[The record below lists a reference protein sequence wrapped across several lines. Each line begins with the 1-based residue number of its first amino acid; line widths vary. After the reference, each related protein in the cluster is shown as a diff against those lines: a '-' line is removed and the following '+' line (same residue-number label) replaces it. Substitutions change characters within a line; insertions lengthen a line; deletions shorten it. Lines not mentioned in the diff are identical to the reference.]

1 MNRQM
6 EFELIFRAQAAA
18 AKNATNDLR
27 NDVAAL
33 GNEVTKTAAAF
44 DREAA
49 AMNRDTE
56 AARKNTD
63 ATNALTQAEQ
73 RAREDALRAS
83 GAVPASAPAA
93 NVRRPRRN
101 PLREPQTPSTPPAPP
116 SPPTPPTP
124 PVPPSNDNVRRDR
137 ARRQNLTYQV
147 FDIGQGVSGGMPLPM
162 IAAQQLPQ
170 IIQLYTGQGGM
181 NSALK
186 DFRVLAGGA
195 ARVITPLTVGIAGLT
210 AAVATGAIAYNGYL
224 QSTKEVETA
233 ASGLGRA
240 VAGSRTEMEAAAQA
254 GASAAGIS
262 VSSARSMEAQFLRTG
277 RIGSENFE
285 SLISI
290 SKDFGATMGIT
301 TAEAGS
307 MLAEMFA
314 DPAKAADTLFQKYG
328 LIDAATARHASNLA
342 AQNRQSEA
350 QAVLLKALPDQ
361 LANASEATTALGRA
375 WEFVARNASNAFDNV
390 GSFLDRRISGPTLEE
405 QIAEAEAAQKRLTSG
420 FGFLDLLNPAG
431 TAANANAVRL
441 EELRE
446 QKRRQDEAAAERKRV
461 QEDAAR
467 SRAALAIAESSPANN
482 SRQREQ
488 ELRNQ
493 IGALRSGRSAS
504 GVDDFQRGQ
513 IDTAIE
519 AKTRS
524 LDALI
529 NRQQRSAEL
538 DRLDIQISNERNP
551 LLRAELEARRTR
563 LQLAEQEISAETITA
578 EAARVRN
585 RVIGET
591 IAAASLQASDMK
603 AEAET
608 RQRLNSLVASGAI
621 TSADANRMLQEEV
634 TLRPLIA
641 AAAAAEGAE
650 KERLNK
656 TIADLKGGYA
666 ALAEE
671 EKRASVM
678 EYLRGQNDNLEQ
690 LRLEKALIGENEAVR
705 GRAIAMLDAEQK
717 IRSMGLSTSS
727 REAGQIREVAQEQA
741 KLTREIEKQA
751 EAWDTVRSAAESAI
765 DGGIDKLIDGDFGGA
780 LESVAKD
787 ITGMFSELAIKN
799 PIKNA
804 MLGTD
809 NATTSDVGGLGGLI
823 SGLFGKKSSDPA
835 ALVSGAMGQS
845 VGSMSVSAA
854 TVMINGSVVGGLG
867 GASSGILGAANS
879 NVTGSVTSSGTA
891 VDLASSLVGSSET
904 ANRLDINSF
913 LSKGGVDIDAA
924 QTAWCAG
931 FVNSALKQIGVDGS
945 GSLTANSFMNWGS
958 AVDPSK
964 ILRGDV
970 LVQSRGLSANQ
981 SGGHVGFATG
991 QSRMTGGQLQLEMLS
1006 GNYKNSVGTGWVNA
1020 TDIQAR
1026 RATEALGSLAGASGT
1041 ATQGLGAL
1049 GAGFDQFG
1057 KNLSGLFP
1065 AAPSAGGGGGGLSG
1079 FLGNLWGNLTNGA
1092 GTQWAGIASGAISG
1106 GLFSDGGWTGPGEAK
1121 DVAGVVHADEFVFS
1135 KKAVQK
1141 VGVGRLDAMHKG
1153 LLRGYETGG
1162 YTTGS
1167 VFPSAVGTNSNAPS
1181 SGRNAPI
1188 INNYGSSEVQ
1198 YEEQADQHGNRQPV
1212 ITIGRQMAA
1221 AIRQPGNPANR
1232 AIQGEFGVKRQAVR
1246 RW

>member
-33 GNEVTKTAAAF
+33 GNEVTKTATAF

-49 AMNRDTE
+49 AINRDTE
-56 AARKNTD
+56 ATRKNTD
-63 ATNALTQAEQ
+63 ATNALTQAEAK
-73 RAREDALRAS
+73 ARQDALEAS
-83 GAVPASAPAA
+83 GAVPASRPTPAS
-93 NVRRPRRN
+93 RRPRGN
-101 PLREPQTPSTPPAPP
+101 
-116 SPPTPPTP
+116 PTPPSQQP
-124 PVPPSNDNVRRDR
+124 PVPPSPQEPPANDNARRDR

-147 FDIGQGVSGGMPLPM
+147 FDIGQGVTGGMPLPM

-170 IIQLYTGQGGM
+170 VIQLYAGQGGM
-181 NSALK
+181 NEALK
-186 DFRVLAGGA
+186 DFRVMAGGA
-195 ARVITPLTVGIAGLT
+195 ARAITPLTVGIAGL
-210 AAVATGAIAYNGYL
+210 AGVLATGAIAYNGYL

-240 VAGSRTEMEAAAQA
+240 VAGSRSEMEAAAQA
-254 GASAAGIS
+254 GAAAAGIS

-277 RIGSENFE
+277 RIGSDNFE
-285 SLISI
+285 ALIGI

-314 DPAKAADTLFQKYG
+314 EPAKAADTLFQKYG

-361 LANASEATTALGRA
+361 LADASEATTALGRA

-405 QIAEAEAAQKRLTSG
+405 QIAEAKAAQKRLSSG
-420 FGFLDLLNPAG
+420 FGFLDLFNPAG
-431 TAANANAVRL
+431 ATANADATRL

-467 SRAALAIAESSPANN
+467 SRAALSVAESSPANG

-493 IGALRSGRSAS
+493 IAALQSGRDAT

-519 AKTRS
+519 AKTRA

-529 NRQQRSAEL
+529 NRQQRTAEL
-538 DRLDIQISNERNP
+538 DHLDIQISNERNP
-551 LLRAELEARRTR
+551 LFRAELEARRTR
-563 LQLAEQEISAETITA
+563 LQMSEQEVSAETIALETA
-578 EAARVRN
+578 RARN
-585 RVIGET
+585 RVIEET
-591 IAAASLQASDMK
+591 IAAASSQASDMK
-603 AEAET
+603 VEVET
-608 RQRLNSLVASGAI
+608 RQRLNMLVASGAI
-621 TSADANRMLQEEV
+621 TAADANRMLQEEI

-650 KERLNK
+650 KDRLNK

-678 EYLRGQNDNLEQ
+678 QYLRGQNDNLEQ
-690 LRLEKALIGENEAVR
+690 LRLEKALIGENAAVR
-705 GRAIAMLDAEQK
+705 EQAIALLDAEQK
-717 IRSMGLSTSS
+717 IRSMGLSASS
-727 REAGQIREVAQEQA
+727 QEAGHIRELALEQA

-765 DGGIDKLIDGDFGGA
+765 DGGIDKLIDGDFKGA

-804 MLGTD
+804 LLGSD
-809 NATTSDVGGLGGLI
+809 NATMSDVGGLGGLI
-823 SGLFGKKSSDPA
+823 SGLFGKKNSDPA

-867 GASSGILGAANS
+867 TAASGLFSAANGNVAGSVASSGS
-879 NVTGSVTSSGTA
+879 A
-891 VDLASSLVGSSET
+891 VDLASSLIGSSES
-904 ANRLDINSF
+904 ANRVDINAF
-913 LSKGGVDIDAA
+913 LSKGGVNIDAA

-945 GSLTANSFMNWGS
+945 GSLVANSFMDWGS

-991 QSRMTGGQLQLEMLS
+991 QSRMTNGQLQLEMLS

-1026 RATEALGSLAGASGT
+1026 RATDALGSLAGASGT

-1065 AAPSAGGGGGGLSG
+1065 SAPSAAGGGGFSS
-1079 FLGNLWGNLTNGA
+1079 FLGNLWGGLTNGA
-1092 GTQWAGIASGAISG
+1092 GTQWAGIASGAITG

-1153 LLRGYETGG
+1153 LLRGFDGGG

-1167 VFPSAVGTNSNAPS
+1167 VFPSAAGANSNVPY

-1198 YEEQADQHGNRQPV
+1198 YEEQTDQHGNRQPV